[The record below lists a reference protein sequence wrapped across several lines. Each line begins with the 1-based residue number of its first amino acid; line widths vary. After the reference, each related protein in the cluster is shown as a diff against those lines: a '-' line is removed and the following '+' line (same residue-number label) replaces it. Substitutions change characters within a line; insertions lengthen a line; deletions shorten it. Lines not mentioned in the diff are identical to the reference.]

1 MGILKSVRN
10 YTAWAVV
17 IIISDHE
24 IYNSTSDD
32 FHFTYLNNKQHCFTT
47 RISTHRL
54 ETSHLN
60 EDQVYALTEVCLF

>member
-10 YTAWAVV
+10 YTVWAVV

-32 FHFTYLNNKQHCFTT
+32 FHFTYLNYKQHCFTT

>member
-10 YTAWAVV
+10 YTVWAVV

-32 FHFTYLNNKQHCFTT
+32 FHFTYLNNKQHCFAT